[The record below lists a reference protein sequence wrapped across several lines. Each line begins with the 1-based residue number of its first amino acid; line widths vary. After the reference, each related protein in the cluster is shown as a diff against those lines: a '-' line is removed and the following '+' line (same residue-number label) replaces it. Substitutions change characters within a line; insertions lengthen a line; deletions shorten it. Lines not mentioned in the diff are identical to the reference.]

1 MRSAL
6 LLIATTIGTLA
17 APALHSRIFDAV
29 AEFSATSN
37 TETQTWSYRY
47 SESGLRDGAYT
58 LLPEVI
64 PVDVWQTDNGTAVT
78 LSVWYNPDL
87 GYPAISANRTNARLH
102 RDYCCGNVYL
112 APRSIFVDPGTQVAV
127 LSFLAPIGGQTTVTY
142 SFTDIDCHGGNGINW
157 YVDKNSGLQR
167 DLASGF
173 LQSINCDDSQY
184 ATTGLQTLSVRV
196 KRGDRINFIIE
207 NGGDYTFDSSELTAT
222 ISLTR

>member
-1 MRSAL
+1 MRIEL
-6 LLIATTIGTLA
+6 LFIATTIGTLV
-17 APALHSRIFDAV
+17 APALPARTFDAV
-29 AEFSATSN
+29 AQFSATSN

-58 LLPEVI
+58 LLPEVT
-64 PVDVWQTDNGTAVT
+64 PVDLWQTDDGTTVT
-78 LSVWYNPDL
+78 LSLWNNPDL
-87 GYPAISANRTNARLH
+87 VYPVISANTTTTRLH
-102 RDYCCGNVYL
+102 RNYCCGNVYL

-127 LSFLAPIGGQTTVTY
+127 LSFLAPTGGQATVTY

-173 LQSINCDDSQY
+173 LQSTNCDDSQY

-196 KRGDRINFIIE
+196 KKGDRINFIIE
-207 NGGDYTFDSSELTAT
+207 NAGDYFFDSSELTAT